1 MKAQVGTL
9 NKEKALVGAFSRH
22 CETLRRFVS
31 SSIPGASLLLVS
43 LPGDV
48 ALWLSLDWFV
58 LAQVRGLG
66 EQAGR
71 HRVKM
76 TRGQGRS

>member
-1 MKAQVGTL
+1 M
-9 NKEKALVGAFSRH
+9 AFSRH

-48 ALWLSLDWFV
+48 ALWLPLDWFV
-58 LAQVRGLG
+58 LVQVLGLG

-76 TRGQGRS
+76 TRGKGGS